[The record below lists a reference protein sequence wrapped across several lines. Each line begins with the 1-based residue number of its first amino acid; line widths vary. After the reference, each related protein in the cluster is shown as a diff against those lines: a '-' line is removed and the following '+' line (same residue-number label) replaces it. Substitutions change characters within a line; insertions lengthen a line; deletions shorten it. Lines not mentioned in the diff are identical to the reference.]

1 MTHQLSI
8 SAIGHCFGTKKIL
21 EDISFECRTGDITGL
36 FGRNGCGKST
46 LLNILF
52 GTLKPASGSIR
63 INDALQR
70 NNIIRKLISYS
81 HQEIFLPQNITVRNV
96 IPLYFPAGED
106 QNKIFYSPGVH
117 HMETTK
123 VGHLSLGEQRY
134 LQFLLIIHLNHPFV
148 LLDEPFSMVQPAY
161 REIIKEKIRELQT
174 VKGFIIT
181 DHYYKDVLDIATK
194 KLLMKSGKIIP
205 VNDEYDLSS
214 AGYLPAR
221 QYGNNM

>member
-161 REIIKEKIRELQT
+161 REIIKEKIQELQT

-205 VNDEYDLSS
+205 VNDEYDLSA

-221 QYGNNM
+221 QHGNNM